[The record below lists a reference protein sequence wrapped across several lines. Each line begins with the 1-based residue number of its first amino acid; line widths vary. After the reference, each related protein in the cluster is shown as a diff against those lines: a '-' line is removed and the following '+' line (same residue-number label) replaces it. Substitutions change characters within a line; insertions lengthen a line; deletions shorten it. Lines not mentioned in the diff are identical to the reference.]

1 MAATDTAVQSEAT
14 GVEDAHADE
23 HHPTP
28 RFYIQVAVVLGI
40 LTAMEFST
48 YFIEFGAL
56 SAPLLLVLMAIKFA
70 LIVGFFMHLKFDTD
84 LYSKLMMTGLIGA
97 LVLYVVVYVVL
108 FEFPA
113 LSV

>member
-1 MAATDTAVQSEAT
+1 MAATDTA
-14 GVEDAHADE
+14 AHADTADAADTGE

-48 YFIEFGAL
+48 YFIDFGPATV
-56 SAPLLLVLMAIKFA
+56 PMLLVLMAIKFA

-84 LYSKLMMTGLIGA
+84 LYSKLMLMGLIGA
-97 LVLYVVVYVVL
+97 LVLYVAVAAIS

-113 LSV
+113 LPV